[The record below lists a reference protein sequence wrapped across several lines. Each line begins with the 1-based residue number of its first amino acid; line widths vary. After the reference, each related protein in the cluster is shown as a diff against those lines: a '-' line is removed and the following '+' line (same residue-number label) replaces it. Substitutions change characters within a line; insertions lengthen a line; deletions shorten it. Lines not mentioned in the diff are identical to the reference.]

1 MLNELAPIFFARFTQ
16 LTHNNAQESHF
27 YGQQIF
33 NVWSRR
39 NLQPFKRIFKE
50 TRQLAIQSDKTKQRL
65 MKPAKVQI
73 FSWSTRKVPSLF
85 SKLQSLEQV
94 LELFQ
99 VFFLVMDASFNAY
112 HFCTC
117 FWHRF
122 SPPQRLLLFLCIMFL
137 DGRFFSLPGFWG
149 LAQIKRL
156 VLA

>member
-1 MLNELAPIFFARFTQ
+1 
-16 LTHNNAQESHF
+16 
-27 YGQQIF
+27 
-33 NVWSRR
+33 
-39 NLQPFKRIFKE
+39 
-50 TRQLAIQSDKTKQRL
+50 

-94 LELFQ
+94 QNFFQ

-122 SPPQRLLLFLCIMFL
+122 SPPQRLLLFVYN
-137 DGRFFSLPGFWG
+137 DGRFFSLSLVSGVWPRLKGQSLLNGFMW
-149 LAQIKRL
+149 LEAQFLPIAFGGGELPLPNRFMRWKGANYYGFQPL
-156 VLA
+156 VYH